1 MQKQRAGLAL
11 LNGIV
16 YVCWGAFND
25 VDPYHGWIIGYDAA
39 SLNPVTVFND
49 TIDGGR
55 GGIWMAGG
63 APAVDAQGN
72 MYLLTGNGD
81 FNANTTGG
89 RNYGDSFVKLGTT
102 GGLSVVDWFTPFDQ
116 SSLASADLDLGGG
129 GAVLLV
135 DQPSGPF
142 PPLIVGGGK
151 AGTLYVVNRD
161 TMGHFSSS
169 NNSQIVQSFVLGSNG
184 IFSTPLFWQ
193 NTLYGAAVNGPV
205 SAFSFSTTTDQFQV
219 SPSSVSPQSYG
230 GPGGTPVLFAVGT
243 RNWIVWAIPLI

>member
-1 MQKQRAGLAL
+1 
-11 LNGIV
+11 
-16 YVCWGAFND
+16 
-25 VDPYHGWIIGYDAA
+25 
-39 SLNPVTVFND
+39 
-49 TIDGGR
+49 
-55 GGIWMAGG
+55 
-63 APAVDAQGN
+63 
-72 MYLLTGNGD
+72 

-142 PPLIVGGGK
+142 PHLIVGGGK

-161 TMGHFSSS
+161 TLGHFNSS

-193 NTLYGAAVNGPV
+193 NTLYGAAVNGPL

-219 SPSSVSPQSYG
+219 SPSSVSAQSYG
-230 GPGGTPVLFAVGT
+230 GPGATPVLSATGT
-243 RNWIVWAIPLI
+243 SNGIVWAIQRISSTSPAVLHAYDPANLHNELWNSSLAPNNRDKAGFVVRFPVPMVANGKVYVGTQTELDVY